1 MAKRIVLSD
10 AKSINTKGYRI
21 DLNGMDLTR
30 FAKNPVMLFQ
40 HDMDKVIGRWENY
53 SITDN
58 KLEADPVFDDG
69 DELGANVS
77 RKFENDFLRAAS
89 IGIIIKDMQYI
100 DDVWVVTASE
110 LLEASI
116 VSIPADAG
124 AVVLYNENREV
135 LSTES
140 FEKLQ
145 LQFNSK
151 NSKSKEEMTLVLSA
165 KTLECLGISGEVT
178 AKEVELAVAEK
189 DAEIAKLKAEK
200 EALVKTQH
208 QEYLNIAEKDG
219 KITAAEKEEY
229 LKLAHAGGFESVKK
243 IIDAKKKSASTTLAA
258 QVQKTNLSAGRES
271 WDFRKWSKEDPKGLL
286 KLKHENPAQYEKLK
300 ETL

>member
-89 IGIIIKDMQYI
+89 IGIIIKDMQYV

-165 KTLECLGISGEVT
+165 KTLECLGISGE
-178 AKEVELAVAEK
+178 
-189 DAEIAKLKAEK
+189 I
-200 EALVKTQH
+200 
-208 QEYLNIAEKDG
+208 G
-219 KITAAEKEEY
+219 R
-229 LKLAHAGGFESVKK
+229 AHV
-243 IIDAKKKSASTTLAA
+243 
-258 QVQKTNLSAGRES
+258 
-271 WDFRKWSKEDPKGLL
+271 
-286 KLKHENPAQYEKLK
+286 
-300 ETL
+300 

>member
-151 NSKSKEEMTLVLSA
+151 NPKSKEEMTLVLSA
-165 KTLECLGISGEVT
+165 LTVQSLGIKGEVT

-189 DAEIAKLKAEK
+189 DAEIAKLKSEK
-200 EALVKTQH
+200 ETLVKTQH

-219 KITAAEKEEY
+219 KITSAEKEEY
-229 LKLAHAGGFESVKK
+229 LKLANSGGFESVKS
-243 IIDAKKKSASTTLAA
+243 IIDAKKVEASDTLADK
-258 QVQKTNLSAGRES
+258 VKKSTLSEGKES

>member
-40 HDMDKVIGRWENY
+40 HDMDKVIGRWENF

-58 KLEADPVFDDG
+58 RLEADPVFDDG
-69 DELGANVS
+69 DDEGANVK
-77 RKFENDFLRAAS
+77 RKYENDFLRAAS
-89 IGIIIKDMQYI
+89 IGIIILEMQYI
-100 DDVWVVTASE
+100 DDIWVVTKSE

-124 AVVLYNENREV
+124 AVVLYDKNREV

-140 FEKLQ
+140 FERLQ

-151 NSKSKEEMTLVLSA
+151 NPKSKEEMTLVLSA
-165 KTLECLGISGEVT
+165 LTVQSLGIKGEVT

-200 EALVKTQH
+200 ETLVKTQH

-219 KITAAEKEEY
+219 KITSAEKEEY
-229 LKLAHAGGFESVKK
+229 LKLANSGGFESVKN
-243 IIDAKKKSASTTLAA
+243 IIDAKKESASATLAA

-286 KLKHENPAQYEKLK
+286 KLKYENPAQYKSLL

>member
-10 AKSINTKGYRI
+10 GRSINTKGFRV
-21 DLNGMDLTR
+21 DLSGMDFSR
-30 FAKNPVMLFQ
+30 FTKNPVMLYQ
-40 HDMDKVIGRWENY
+40 HDQDKVIGRWENFTV
-53 SITDN
+53 TDN
-58 KLEADPVFDDG
+58 KLEADPIFDDG

-77 RKFENDFLRAAS
+77 RKFEKDFLRAAS
-89 IGIIIKDMQYI
+89 IGLIIKDMQYI

-124 AVVLYNENREV
+124 AVVLYDENHEV
-135 LSTES
+135 LSAES

-145 LQFNSK
+145 FNSK
-151 NSKSKEEMTLVLSA
+151 NPKSKEEMTLVLS
-165 KTLECLGISGEVT
+165 TLTIQSLGITGEVT

-189 DAEIAKLKAEK
+189 DAEIAKLKAEN

-208 QEYLNIAEKDG
+208 EEFLNLAEKDG
-219 KITAAEKEEY
+219 KITASEKEEY
-229 LKLAHAGGFESVKK
+229 LKLAHAGGFESIKK
-243 IIDAKKKSASTTLAA
+243 IINSKKESASATLAA